1 MSDMLKMRTVD
12 FKKLEGLLNEHPC
25 GTITWERAFELL
37 SYLPNDWESS
47 TVLWFNENFED
58 GEANFMW
65 LADLLL
71 SFKIPYEYFCD
82 RDIEGDDYWE
92 YYNPTVREEPK
103 SANMSKDSSSYL
115 FKRWNFEELKHL
127 PDHEFKQAVEAF
139 FKNPFADY
147 PDLNNL

>member
-25 GTITWERAFELL
+25 GTLTWERVFDELL
-37 SYLPNDWESS
+37 SYLSNDWESR

-71 SFKIPYEYFCD
+71 SFNIPYEYFCYD
-82 RDIEGDDYWE
+82 DIEGDDYWE
-92 YYNPTVREEPK
+92 YYQI
-103 SANMSKDSSSYL
+103 SSR
-115 FKRWNFEELKHL
+115 K
-127 PDHEFKQAVEAF
+127 P
-139 FKNPFADY
+139 
-147 PDLNNL
+147 PDLSVGMNASKIELIEKKKSIKSLIPLDFLTLFCYNKW